1 MELKLQNSAQ
11 VKIADLLWT
20 AQSQDEVNSILR
32 VFGHDARVVYE
43 LMIAAS
49 FDEVTDTTQ
58 AQNILKGL

>member
-1 MELKLQNSAQ
+1 MELKLQNPAQ

-20 AQSQDEVNSILR
+20 AQSQDEVSSILR

>member
-32 VFGHDARVVYE
+32 VFGHDAAVVYNMM
-43 LMIAAS
+43 LAAT
-49 FDEVTDTTQ
+49 FDEVEDTSQ
-58 AQNILKGL
+58 AMALLKGL